1 MFNKLSLDSQNII
14 LSFCDNETIN
24 IVYTKFKVPLKYYH
38 INDTISPFKYPIKY
52 DNIEIIN
59 YICDHIK
66 NIDLYNYSD
75 WLLELIDYELN
86 NQKKKGCV
94 KKFMSLFKKLN
105 VLSSVERLED
115 GYFIDAFYNY
125 DLPNKIN
132 GYKYLENLYRK
143 HIK

>member
-1 MFNKLSLDSQNII
+1 
-14 LSFCDNETIN
+14 
-24 IVYTKFKVPLKYYH
+24 
-38 INDTISPFKYPIKY
+38 
-52 DNIEIIN
+52 
-59 YICDHIK
+59 
-66 NIDLYNYSD
+66 
-75 WLLELIDYELN
+75 
-86 NQKKKGCV
+86 
-94 KKFMSLFKKLN
+94 MSLFKKLN